1 MDQSIASLKT
11 QLQQLK
17 GLLDSGVLPADQ
29 YEKSKSEIERRI
41 LDAVMQG
48 NVAVAQP
55 QRPPQVDV
63 AQGPATPS
71 KAGVARARP
80 SYQTLG
86 VLGLVVLLIAGGG
99 YYWKSGTT
107 WQADSKVASDGSGNA
122 DANQAGAPHSTQT
135 EQVNAMVEKLA
146 QRLKDEPNDAEGWS
160 MLARSYGVI
169 GRNAEAL
176 AAYEKAVALRK
187 DDPNLLADYADALAV
202 KNNRI
207 LAGEPN
213 KLVERAL
220 KLDPKNLK
228 ALALAGSYAFE
239 LKDYANA
246 AKIWEKLVA
255 IGPADNAFVKQFG
268 PAIDEARNLAGL
280 PPIAKP
286 LEPTAAL
293 SGAAANTSKAD
304 SQPLSAN
311 GVVSGKVT
319 LAAALA
325 SQAKPD
331 DTVFIFAR
339 PSEGSRMP
347 LAILRKQVK
356 DLPISFSLDDSMAM
370 SSATK
375 LSGASK
381 VVVAARISKGG
392 NAMPQPGDLV
402 GQTPPV
408 PVGSKGLQI
417 TISDV
422 VKP

>member
-1 MDQSIASLKT
+1 MDHSIASLKT

-17 GLLDSGVLPADQ
+17 GLLESGVLPAEQ
-29 YEKSKSEIERRI
+29 YEKSKAELERRI

-48 NVAVAQP
+48 KPEPAPAVARVP
-55 QRPPQVDV
+55 V
-63 AQGPATPS
+63 AMAS
-71 KAGVARARP
+71 SRSARP
-80 SYQTLG
+80 SMFLLG
-86 VLGLVVLLIAGGG
+86 GIALFVLAVAGAG
-99 YYWKSGTT
+99 YYWKGGTASQIAGT
-107 WQADSKVASDGSGNA
+107 PEAGDSATSA
-122 DANQAGAPHSTQT
+122 QHSTQT
-135 EQVNAMVEKLA
+135 EQINAMVEKLA
-146 QRLKDEPNDAEGWS
+146 QRLKEQPNDAEGWA
-160 MLARSYGVI
+160 MLARSYGVLE
-169 GRNAEAL
+169 RNADAIS
-176 AAYEKAVALRK
+176 AYEKAVALRK

-202 KNNRI
+202 RNNRI

-246 AKIWEKLVA
+246 AKIWEKLVS
-255 IGPADNAFVKQFG
+255 IGPADNAFAKQFG

-280 PPIAKP
+280 PPLAKP
-286 LEPTAAL
+286 LDAPTAPAV
-293 SGAAANTSKAD
+293 GAAAPSKAD
-304 SQPLSAN
+304 NQPTGTGA
-311 GVVSGKVT
+311 VVSGQVT
-319 LAAALA
+319 LAPALA
-325 SQAKPD
+325 SKASPD
-331 DTVFIFAR
+331 DTVFVFAR

-370 SSATK
+370 SGATK

-381 VVVAARISKGG
+381 VVVAARISKAG

-408 PVGSKGLQI
+408 AVGSKGLQI